1 MLSLPE
7 YTNFRRAIGIPMN
20 APNSPTYEEY
30 KNYHSLWENYILN
43 IVVPALNQLG
53 NSPSRIGLIAMESA
67 PGGAMHPHPNYI
79 FNNLNDAVGA
89 QDAYLKNIF
98 NGTHLNHGYYTGGLT
113 KNDCL
118 CQLITFTDSLGV
130 LRPIILLDV
139 LPSHGIT
146 LNTTIR
152 NLINGGLI
160 PEIEIEYQSKM
171 TFIENNVLIPF
182 GLSWANAHLT
192 FASPPTTV
200 LHHIP
205 NIIVNNFPG
214 ITIQAQN
221 INTIGG
227 GIAPNQNTLRDNILN
242 FGF

>member
-1 MLSLPE
+1 MLSPIE
-7 YTNFRRAIGIPMN
+7 YTNFRAAIGIPMN
-20 APNSPTYEEY
+20 AQNSPTYQEY
-30 KNYHSLWENYILN
+30 KNYHSLWENYIVNL
-43 IVVPALNQLG
+43 VVPALNQLG
-53 NSPSRIGLIAMESA
+53 NAPSRIGLIAMESA
-67 PGGAMHPHPNYI
+67 PGGAIHPHPNYI
-79 FNNLNDAVGA
+79 FSNLNDAVGA

-98 NGTHLNHGYYTGGLT
+98 NGTRLNHGYYTTGLT
-113 KNDCL
+113 KNACL
-118 CQLITFTDSLGV
+118 CQLITLTDSLGI

-160 PEIEIEYQSKM
+160 PEIAIEYQRKM

-182 GLSWANAHLT
+182 GLSWANVHLT

-200 LHHIP
+200 NNHIP
-205 NIIVNNFPG
+205 SISQNNFMS
-214 ITIQAQN
+214 ITLQTQN

-227 GIAPNQNTLRDNILN
+227 GIAPNQNTLRENIFN
-242 FGF
+242 HGF